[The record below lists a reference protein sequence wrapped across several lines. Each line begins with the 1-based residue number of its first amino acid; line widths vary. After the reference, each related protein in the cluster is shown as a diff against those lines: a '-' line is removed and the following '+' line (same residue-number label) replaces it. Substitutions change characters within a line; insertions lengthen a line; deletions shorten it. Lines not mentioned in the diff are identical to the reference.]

1 MTVDTATTEGEGRG
15 LEVYLRLLRYVV
27 PHWRVASAAVA
38 GMIVAA
44 ATEAGFAWLIK
55 PLLDEGFV
63 ERDTTVVR
71 LVPLGIM
78 GAFVIRGIASFAA
91 DYGTSW
97 ISRHVIAQLRYQVF
111 DRLLAMP
118 RRFYDEASSGMLL
131 SKLTYNVEQVAQAG
145 SKAIVIL
152 VRDGATIIFLM
163 AYMAFISWRLALIF
177 LALGPVL
184 GFVVIYISKRFRRLS
199 HRIQRSVGGVAY
211 VAEEA
216 IEGSDVVKIFGGE
229 EQERR
234 RFDRVN
240 ERNKRQFLKFAAT
253 KALSTPVVQF
263 CAAASL
269 SLVIYLATLD
279 DVIRTISVG
288 SFVSFVTAMLLLLQ
302 PIKRLTNVQAII
314 QKGIAA
320 GDSIFTL
327 LDTPVEDDHGSYEVD
342 RVAGRIDF
350 DAVTFRYRTGT
361 DPVLT
366 NFNLTIEPC
375 QTVAIVGRSG
385 SGKTTLAN
393 LLPRFYEVEDGEIRL
408 DGVGLRDYRLACL
421 RRQMALVSQQ
431 VVLFNDT
438 IAANI
443 GYGVADPSRED
454 VREAAR
460 AANALSFIDA
470 LPDGLDTMVGENG
483 VMLSGGQRQRIAI
496 ARALV
501 KDAPVLILDEA
512 TSALDTESENE
523 IQKAL
528 EKLMQ
533 GRTTLVIAH
542 RLSTIENA
550 DRIVVLDAGR
560 VVETGTHSELMAHG
574 GSYAALQRLQQGS
587 PGKPAGDPS

>member
-1 MTVDTATTEGEGRG
+1 MSDDPTPAEGQGEG
-15 LEVYLRLLRYVV
+15 LAVYGRLLRYVA
-27 PHWRVASAAVA
+27 PHWRVGTAAVV
-38 GMIVAA
+38 GMIVTG

-55 PLLDEGFV
+55 PMLDSGFV
-63 ERDTTVVR
+63 ARDTAVIR
-71 LVPLGIM
+71 LVPLAILGMFIL
-78 GAFVIRGIASFAA
+78 RGVASFGA

-97 ISRHVIAQLRYQVF
+97 ISRHVIARMRGEVF
-111 DRLLAMP
+111 DCLLAMP

-145 SKAIVIL
+145 TRAVVIL
-152 VRDGATIIFLM
+152 IRDGATIVFLL
-163 AYMAFISWRLALIF
+163 AYMAWISWRLALIF

-184 GFVVIYISKRFRRLS
+184 GTVVIYISKRFRRIS
-199 HRIQRSVGGVAY
+199 HRIQRSIGGVAY

-216 IEGSDVVKIFGGE
+216 IEGNDVVKIFGGE
-229 EQERR
+229 AHERG
-234 RFDRVN
+234 RFNAVN
-240 ERNKRQFLKFAAT
+240 ERNKKQFLKFAAT

-263 CAAASL
+263 CAAAAL

-279 DVIRTISVG
+279 GVISTISVG
-288 SFVSFVTAMLLLLQ
+288 SFVSFVTAMMLLLQ
-302 PIKRLTNVQAII
+302 PIKRLTNVQSII

-320 GDSIFTL
+320 GDSIFAL
-327 LDTPVEDDHGSYEVD
+327 LDTPPEPDSGTYEVG
-342 RVAGRIDF
+342 RVEGRIEL
-350 DAVTFRYRTGT
+350 AGVTFRYRSGT
-361 DPVLT
+361 EPVLRDLD
-366 NFNLTIEPC
+366 LTIEPK

-393 LLPRFYEVEDGEIRL
+393 LLPRFYEVETGCIRL
-408 DGVGLRDYRLACL
+408 DGIPLAEYRLGCL
-421 RRQMALVSQQ
+421 RRQLALVSQQ

-443 GYGVADPSRED
+443 GYGVNNPSREAIRD
-454 VREAAR
+454 AAR
-460 AANALSFIDA
+460 LANALGFIEG
-470 LPDGLDTMVGENG
+470 LPEGLDTMVGDNG

-496 ARALV
+496 ARALL

-523 IQKAL
+523 IQQAL
-528 EKLMQ
+528 EGLMR

-550 DRIVVLDAGR
+550 DHIVVLEGGE

-574 GSYAALQRLQQGS
+574 GAYASLQRLQQGRDDVIPVGS
-587 PGKPAGDPS
+587 

>member
-1 MTVDTATTEGEGRG
+1 MTVHTATQEGEGRG
-15 LEVYLRLLRYVV
+15 LNVYLRLLRYVV
-27 PHWRVASAAVA
+27 PHWRVAAAAVA
-38 GMIVAA
+38 GMIVVA

-63 ERDTTVVR
+63 ERDATVIR

-78 GAFVIRGIASFAA
+78 GVFVVRGVASFAA

-97 ISRHVIAQLRYQVF
+97 ISRHVIARLRYEVF
-111 DRLLAMP
+111 DQLLAMP

-145 SKAIVIL
+145 SKAVVIL
-152 VRDGATIIFLM
+152 VRDGATIVFLM
-163 AYMAFISWRLALIF
+163 AYMAWISWRLALIF
-177 LALGPVL
+177 VALGPVL

-229 EQERR
+229 DQERR
-234 RFDRVN
+234 RFDQVN

-279 DVIRTISVG
+279 DIVHTISVG
-288 SFVSFVTAMLLLLQ
+288 AFVSFITAMLLLLQ

-320 GDSIFTL
+320 GDSIFSL
-327 LDTPVEDDHGSYEVD
+327 LDTPAEDDHGDYEVD

-350 DAVTFRYRTGT
+350 DGVTFRYRPGT
-361 DPVLT
+361 EPVLT
-366 NFNLTIEPC
+366 DFQLTIEPC

-385 SGKTTLAN
+385 SGKTTVAN
-393 LLPRFYEVEDGEIRL
+393 LLPRFYEVETGAIRL
-408 DGVGLRDYRLACL
+408 DGIGLRSYRLDCL

-443 GYGVADPSRED
+443 GYGVANPSRERI
-454 VREAAR
+454 REAAR

-528 EKLMQ
+528 ETLMQ

-560 VVETGTHSELMAHG
+560 VVETGTHGELMARG
-574 GSYAALQRLQQGS
+574 GSYAALQRLQQG
-587 PGKPAGDPS
+587 PGAEPIGEPS